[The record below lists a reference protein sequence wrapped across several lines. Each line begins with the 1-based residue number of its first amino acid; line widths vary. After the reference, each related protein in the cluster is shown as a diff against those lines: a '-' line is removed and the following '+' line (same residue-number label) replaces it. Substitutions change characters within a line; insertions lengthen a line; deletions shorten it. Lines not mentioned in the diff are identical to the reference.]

1 MSELPRRLDP
11 MIAIGGASASV
22 AASDEV
28 CDLASRV
35 GVRFVATLEALAAV
49 RRFPVPVELE
59 DALRELDDEV
69 KDAFAEAAVAL
80 GDLAAWLRE
89 SDEGRRYAE
98 GERDANERALD
109 RALDDLSDG
118 VEAALT
124 ESRLAHKLVLEG
136 VSPGWLSDDYEVR
149 VERAARDTTSKLE
162 ELRTR
167 LESVS

>member
-1 MSELPRRLDP
+1 MSDLPRRLDP
-11 MIAIGGASASV
+11 VV
-22 AASDEV
+22 AVARTCFASDEI

-35 GVRFVATLEALAAV
+35 RVRVFATLDALAAV
-49 RRFPVPVELE
+49 RRVPVPVELE

-89 SDEGRRYAE
+89 SDEARMHAE
-98 GERDANERALD
+98 AERDDNERALD

-118 VEAALT
+118 VEAALAQ
-124 ESRLAHKLVLEG
+124 SRDAHKLVLEG
-136 VSPGWLSDDYEVR
+136 VSPGWLIDDYEIS

-162 ELRTR
+162 ELRGR
-167 LESVS
+167 LENVS